1 MARAPQT
8 GGRIMS
14 DTASDKAV
22 AAHLRHI
29 RLEGKS
35 ARTAYERGLTL
46 KRLAAALPVPLLEA
60 SEEDLYEWRAPATP
74 NEPTL
79 PPHPARVPSFYP
91 RSLDRPPPPR
101 P

>member
-1 MARAPQT
+1 
-8 GGRIMS
+8 MS

-60 SEEDLYEWRAPATP
+60 SEEDLYEWRAPLTVDDATLAP
-74 NEPTL
+74 HARGVPAFLRSCAAPDLTPAEPAPEQSL
-79 PPHPARVPSFYP
+79 P
-91 RSLDRPPPPR
+91 
-101 P
+101 